1 MTCIA
6 VTVLAGKVTQLRPKT
21 AEIPL
26 WAQSCDRNC
35 PKTVTALHLSK
46 PSPTSPQVPPVLVCC
61 GLGIRLPSS
70 HHPSL
75 WSFPLCCPSVFFLH
89 ALTSRLCNPPPS
101 RRVPWSL
108 ALYGSGVSWCVR
120 MFYGCGMAAGAG
132 ISGGKGEVINNIM
145 R

>member
-26 WAQSCDRNC
+26 WAQSCDRKC

-89 ALTSRLCNPPPS
+89 ALTSRLCNPPFPTYPMEPCPVWL
-101 RRVPWSL
+101 RCLVVCQ
-108 ALYGSGVSWCVR
+108 GVLRLWTGGRCR
-120 MFYGCGMAAGAG
+120 DL
-132 ISGGKGEVINNIM
+132 GGKGEVINNIM